1 MKLELSNRVQ
11 ILSESMTIAISSLAR
26 SMKAAGEDVI
36 SLSAGEPDFDTP
48 KAVKEAV
55 IEAMEKGASKYT
67 ASAGTPECLKAV
79 AYKLKNE
86 NNLNYSTSDIITSVG
101 AKHSLF
107 SVFSALINKGDEVII
122 PVPYWVT
129 YPEIV
134 KYCGGVPVFVQGDKN
149 NDYLKQVCILCAP

>member
-55 IEAMEKGASKYT
+55 IEAMEK
-67 ASAGTPECLKAV
+67 ELQNI
-79 AYKLKNE
+79 L
-86 NNLNYSTSDIITSVG
+86 
-101 AKHSLF
+101 
-107 SVFSALINKGDEVII
+107 
-122 PVPYWVT
+122 
-129 YPEIV
+129 
-134 KYCGGVPVFVQGDKN
+134 
-149 NDYLKQVCILCAP
+149 QVLAHRNV